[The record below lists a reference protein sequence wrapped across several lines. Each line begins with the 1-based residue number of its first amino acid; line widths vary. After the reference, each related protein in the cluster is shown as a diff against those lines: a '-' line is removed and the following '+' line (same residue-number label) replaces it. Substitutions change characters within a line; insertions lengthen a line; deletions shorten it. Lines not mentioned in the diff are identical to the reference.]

1 MKTVVFALFVLA
13 LAGCSNSGQK
23 QSDSEPIKGTIDHS
37 IDFHFEDK
45 NPSFSFVFRNRNYSV
60 DYSPGGFEYVCT
72 YSDTVGS
79 FRRVLNNS
87 GYFEYLD
94 GELLDLS
101 EKDSLSHSESVNS
114 VSYFNLLP
122 LVLKDSAVQ
131 TEELGLEEIESKTY
145 HKIEVTFAQEGGG
158 SDFQDVYYYWF
169 DTLDY
174 SMDYL
179 AYSFVVNGGGTRF
192 RKAENFRKV
201 NGIGVQDYLNFKGP
215 TSPDS
220 LKYIS
225 DLYKSNKLPL
235 LSEIRVSRIKVNR

>member
-1 MKTVVFALFVLA
+1 MKAFVFASFFLILV
-13 LAGCSNSGQK
+13 GCSGSNQK
-23 QSDSEPIKGTIDHS
+23 EIESEPRKGIIDRS

-45 NPSFSFVFRNRNYSV
+45 NPNFSFLFRDRSFSI
-60 DYSPGGFEYVCT
+60 DYSPEKFEYTST
-72 YSDTVGS
+72 YADSLGAHL
-79 FRRVLNNS
+79 RVLNNY
-87 GYFEYLD
+87 GYLEYLD
-94 GELLDLS
+94 GEQVVLS
-101 EKDSLSHSESVNS
+101 VKDSLSHSESVNS

-122 LVLKDSAVQ
+122 LVLKEPAVQ
-131 TEELGLEEIESKTY
+131 AEELGLEEIDSKAY
-145 HKIEVTFAQEGGG
+145 HKIQVSFAQKGGG

-201 NGIGVQDYLNFKGP
+201 NGIGVQDYLNYKGP
-215 TSPDS
+215 ASPDS

-225 DLYKSNKLPL
+225 DLYKNNKLPL
-235 LSEIRVSRIKVNR
+235 LSEIRVSGIKVNR